1 MAKHNPH
8 SAGYSRGVPRGEE
21 PGERTPGAAFPYSTH
36 PLLRRGAEREGFP
49 GLWPTLLLLWWRILP
64 SPGCVSFESTRH
76 TINFHSSL
84 SLSTHWEFLKFS
96 GKKKNNTTP
105 YPTHKELL
113 TNHSTFQEGLFP
125 REQGV
130 SKRLS
135 GSQSRV

>member
-1 MAKHNPH
+1 MAEYNPH
-8 SAGYSRGVPRGEE
+8 SAGHSRGVPRGEE

-49 GLWPTLLLLWWRILP
+49 GLRSTLLLLWWRILP

-96 GKKKNNTTP
+96 GKKKTKQQKKTP

-113 TNHSTFQEGLFP
+113 TFQEGPFP
-125 REQGV
+125 GEQGV
-130 SKRLS
+130 KKRLS